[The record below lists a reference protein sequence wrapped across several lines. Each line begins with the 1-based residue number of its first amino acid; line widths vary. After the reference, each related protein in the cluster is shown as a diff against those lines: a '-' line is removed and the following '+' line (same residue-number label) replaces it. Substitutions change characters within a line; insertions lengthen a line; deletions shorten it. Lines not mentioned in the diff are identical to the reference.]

1 MQEVRRWM
9 CADDAIGVVVSDG
22 ELAPEELS
30 LVTAHALRE
39 AGPWGQAFPEPLFDG
54 RFRVCDARTVGERH
68 LRLEVRAGDG
78 PPCEA
83 ICFRH
88 FDEEGAAVVTRDS
101 QVELAYRL
109 DVNQYN
115 GLERLQLVVEYLRVV

>member
-1 MQEVRRWM
+1 MPLLSGSQLNPLIM
-9 CADDAIGVVVSDG
+9 
-22 ELAPEELS
+22 LLS
-30 LVTAHALRE
+30 LVTARALRE

-54 RFRVCDARTVGERH
+54 RFKVCDARTVGERH
-68 LRLEVRAGDG
+68 LRLEVCAGDG